1 MEYKEFLRRYEILM
15 EVNAENFKSEHIGHL
30 KYMWRKYKEKLII
43 KKKKDDDQKRPSRNS
58 ESIYKKNN
66 K

>member
-1 MEYKEFLRRYEILM
+1 M